1 MPGLTISQPAYWD
14 IFPTPSNDEFHGR
27 RIYEALDPSRQEIR
41 LIRLHL
47 DDDNGS
53 VQCDLLP
60 AVSLSLVKGRYT
72 AISYCAGDPTNTTP
86 ILVNG
91 VPFNVFA
98 NVRFKPPDSMITESR
113 VELNTNS

>member
-1 MPGLTISQPAYWD
+1 MPGLTISQPAHRD
-14 IFPTPSNDEFHGR
+14 IFPTPSNEEFHGR

-47 DDDNGS
+47 DNNNGP

-60 AVSLSLVKGRYT
+60 AVSLSLAKGRYT

-91 VPFNVFA
+91 VTFNVFA
-98 NVRFKPPDSMITESR
+98 NVGLKSPFTEQA
-113 VELNTNS
+113 EA